1 MAITPPC
8 QGGDGSS
15 ILLARSEW
23 GHSSMAER
31 RSPKP
36 IIEVQVLV
44 TPPYATAR
52 KGRKVDV
59 CVDNDEK
66 FLEKI

>member
-1 MAITPPC
+1 
-8 QGGDGSS
+8 
-15 ILLARSEW
+15 
-23 GHSSMAER
+23 
-31 RSPKP
+31 
-36 IIEVQVLV
+36 V